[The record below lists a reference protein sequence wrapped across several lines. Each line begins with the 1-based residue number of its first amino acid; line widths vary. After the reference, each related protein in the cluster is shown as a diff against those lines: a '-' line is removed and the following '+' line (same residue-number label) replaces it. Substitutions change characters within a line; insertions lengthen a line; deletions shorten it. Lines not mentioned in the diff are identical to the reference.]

1 MIQLEITILIAVL
14 TAIIGPLLVTKYR
27 HYLKQKEN
35 VDPIAYT
42 IKLNREIDNELEI
55 LREELGCCRIWL
67 SQFHNGGNFY
77 PTGKSIQ
84 KFSIFFEVTQKG
96 ISSIAHTFNNIP
108 TSLYPM
114 AFSHM
119 LNDEQKGIFIPDFKD
134 PKVATYGLKGAADS
148 VGTKSS
154 YLIPLFTLDDKF
166 IGTIG
171 IDYVTKKKRLTKDE
185 WEHFQIKAGRIAGY
199 LSTHLQKS

>member
-55 LREELGCCRIWL
+55 LREELNCCRIWL

-84 KFSIFFEVTQKG
+84 KFSTFYEHTAMNVSTIKEIFQ
-96 ISSIAHTFNNIP
+96 NIP
-108 TSLYPM
+108 VSL
-114 AFSHM
+114 FSKPFSELYENNM
-119 LNDEQKGIFIPDFKD
+119 LVIEDYKSCDTFGLGSIGKQLNNKSTYIFALKNLNGHFLGTLGIDFCKRKKVLDEETLIELENKSAAI
-134 PKVATYGLKGAADS
+134 GALLN
-148 VGTKSS
+148 S
-154 YLIPLFTLDDKF
+154 YL
-166 IGTIG
+166 
-171 IDYVTKKKRLTKDE
+171 
-185 WEHFQIKAGRIAGY
+185 
-199 LSTHLQKS
+199 LQTNK

>member
-84 KFSIFFEVTQKG
+84 KFSTFYEHTGMGVVTIKEIFQ
-96 ISSIAHTFNNIP
+96 NIP
-108 TSLYPM
+108 VSL
-114 AFSHM
+114 FSKPFSELYENNM
-119 LNDEQKGIFIPDFKD
+119 LIIEDYKIAPTF
-134 PKVATYGLKGAADS
+134 GLGS
-148 VGTKSS
+148 IGNQLNNKSS
-154 YLIPLFTLDDKF
+154 YIFALKNLNGHFLGTL
-166 IGTIG
+166 G
-171 IDYVTKKKRLTKDE
+171 IDFCKRKKVLDE
-185 WEHFQIKAGRIAGY
+185 ETLIELENKSAAIGALLNSY
-199 LSTHLQKS
+199 LLQTNK

>member
-1 MIQLEITILIAVL
+1 VIQLEITILIAVL

-84 KFSIFFEVTQKG
+84 KFSTFYEHTGMGVVTIKEIFQ
-96 ISSIAHTFNNIP
+96 NIP
-108 TSLYPM
+108 VSL
-114 AFSHM
+114 FSKPFSELYENNM
-119 LNDEQKGIFIPDFKD
+119 LIIEDYKIGPTF
-134 PKVATYGLKGAADS
+134 GLGS
-148 VGTKSS
+148 IGNQLNNKSS
-154 YLIPLFTLDDKF
+154 YIFALKNLNGHFLGTL
-166 IGTIG
+166 G
-171 IDYVTKKKRLTKDE
+171 IDFCKRKKVLDE
-185 WEHFQIKAGRIAGY
+185 ETLIELENKSAAIGALLNSY
-199 LSTHLQKS
+199 LLQTNK